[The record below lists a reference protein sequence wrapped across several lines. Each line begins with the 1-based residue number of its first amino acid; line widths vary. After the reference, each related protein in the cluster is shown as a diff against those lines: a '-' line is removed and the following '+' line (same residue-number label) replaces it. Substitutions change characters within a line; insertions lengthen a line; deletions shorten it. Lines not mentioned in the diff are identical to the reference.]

1 MVKATKVD
9 EITKEEDGEWKEE
22 QVKGRTL
29 RKVKMRKRLQ
39 KKDRENKEI
48 RRRKGKKNQERTK
61 VMAAKGGE
69 IFQEENSDK

>member
-1 MVKATKVD
+1 
-9 EITKEEDGEWKEE
+9 
-22 QVKGRTL
+22 
-29 RKVKMRKRLQ
+29 MRKRLQ

-69 IFQEENSDK
+69 IFRKRTMTIQS